1 MKRRNAASDKR
12 RRKMITILWT
22 AVLAIGTIILIYK
35 EMTAVLYIVATLGVT
50 VLLVLVAM
58 ADLSPAEK
66 LTNDPRRSDAASD
79 KRRRKM
85 ITILWTAV
93 LAIGT
98 IVLIYKEMTA
108 VLYILATF
116 GITAL
121 LAIVGMADLSP
132 AEKLTNDPRRSD
144 DAAAIGSGT
153 TSTFG
158 AKPS

>member
-35 EMTAVLYIVATLGVT
+35 EMSAVLYIVATLGVT

-66 LTNDPRRSDAASD
+66 LTN
-79 KRRRKM
+79 
-85 ITILWTAV
+85 
-93 LAIGT
+93 
-98 IVLIYKEMTA
+98 E
-108 VLYILATF
+108 
-116 GITAL
+116 
-121 LAIVGMADLSP
+121 
-132 AEKLTNDPRRSD
+132 PRRSD
-144 DAAAIGSGT
+144 DSAPTGSSM